1 MVCNEL
7 TQLKSSIFCN
17 LSLCCCVF

>member
-1 MVCNEL
+1 MVCNVL